1 MFGSRIM
8 PGMISTI
15 NASHHLSFLLMRT
28 ILMPSILTVIG
39 KTIMK
44 SRWDR
49 TQSFLEGTLFKP
61 YSMAIITTITLLLW
75 MQRTLLL
82 GRLRS
87 MFLATLWVPTLR
99 VLLSLSRLHK
109 ELQVVLRAARTT
121 AISIHCI
128 RAWIKIR
135 FNNSKQTICR
145 ILNNNNISSFS
156 SRR

>member
-1 MFGSRIM
+1 MFGSRIIT
-8 PGMISTI
+8 GMISTI
-15 NASHHLSFLLMRT
+15 NASHLLSFLLMRT
-28 ILMPSILTVIG
+28 ILMPSIQTVIG

-75 MQRTLLL
+75 MRRTLLL

-87 MFLATLWVPTLR
+87 MFQATPWVPTLR

-121 AISIHCI
+121 AISIHYI

-135 FNNSKQTICR
+135 FNNSKQTICP